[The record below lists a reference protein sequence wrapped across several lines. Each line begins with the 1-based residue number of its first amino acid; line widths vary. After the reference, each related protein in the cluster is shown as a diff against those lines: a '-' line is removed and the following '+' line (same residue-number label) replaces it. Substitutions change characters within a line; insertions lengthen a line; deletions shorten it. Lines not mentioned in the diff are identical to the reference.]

1 MAEKVKVGYARVSTK
16 EQNLA
21 RQLEAFEKIGIDER
35 NVFFDKESGKD
46 MDRDGFKAMLRYIR
60 KGDEVYFVSLDRM
73 GRNYDEMAEAWRVIT
88 EEIGADAIV
97 MDMPI
102 LDTRENR
109 DLTGRLISDIVFKLL
124 SYVAQN
130 EREKIRARQAEG
142 IAIAKAQGKYKGRK
156 PIEIDKAKFE
166 EMYGKAVRKEC
177 THKYAM
183 KVLGLKPNT
192 YYRAVADFKNR
203 TGIWGNAD
211 DAKSI

>member
-1 MAEKVKVGYARVSTK
+1 MAEKAKVGYARVSTK

-35 NVFFDKESGKD
+35 NIFIDKESGKD
-46 MDRDGFKAMLRYIR
+46 FNRDGFKAMLRYLR
-60 KGDEVYFVSLDRM
+60 KGDEVYFTSLDRM

-102 LDTRENR
+102 LDTRESR

-124 SYVAQN
+124 SYVAQT
-130 EREKIRARQAEG
+130 EREKIRTRQAEG
-142 IAIAKAQGKYKGRK
+142 IAIAKAEGKYKGRK
-156 PIEIDKAKFE
+156 PIAVDKEQFE
-166 EMYGKAVRKEC
+166 KMYGKAVRGEC

-183 KVLGLKPNT
+183 SVLGLKPNT
-192 YYRAVADFKNR
+192 YYRNVADFKNM
-203 TGIWGNAD
+203 TGIWGKD
-211 DAKSI
+211 GD

>member
-97 MDMPI
+97 LDMPI

-109 DLTGRLISDIVFKLL
+109 DLTGRVISDIVFKIL

-156 PIEIDKAKFE
+156 PIEIDKEKFE
-166 EMYGKAVRKEC
+166 QMYGKAVRKEC

-203 TGIWGNAD
+203 TGIWEDVKKENE
-211 DAKSI
+211 